1 MTATPCGLCGRA
13 IYPHAAHTCELTH
26 VRARMAA
33 LEARDLRY
41 RAAIERLNRCWNIGE
56 CAHCH
61 QVLRELDGIALDGID
76 LEGAA

>member
-1 MTATPCGLCGRA
+1 
-13 IYPHAAHTCELTH
+13 
-26 VRARMAA
+26 MAA

-61 QVLRELDGIALDGID
+61 QVLRELAGIALDGIALDGID